1 MSLPCRLYLLKKNIQ
16 FKPDM
21 SKDIDENIDVFT
33 KLLQD
38 VKSTRNKNIDD
49 YYVVVLLNVIPHSYN
64 DLKAII
70 EYGHDSI
77 TLDIVVNA
85 FKSKERELKHC
96 NVGKSNEMVCMLG
109 VELIIKIKSM
119 IITRIVNQVVR

>member
-1 MSLPCRLYLLKKNIQ
+1 
-16 FKPDM
+16 M

-70 EYGHDSI
+70 EYGHDSF

-85 FKSKERELKHC
+85 LKSKERELKHC